1 MKKFLFVA
9 VTIVLMG
16 VRALFALETVDVANL
31 TFKIPARETQTFYYS
46 FAAGDTIVIN
56 VEPIKGEDISGIIIR
71 EWPAS
76 VKFQDTKTRWVDKKI
91 AVPKTAVYCFE
102 LANTFLFRKTYG
114 LSIKRIP
121 SSEEQIGFNTSVIW
135 DTLYETTYVPVVEST
150 LVKVDSIPEELTST
164 QVKVGSQLSGDT
176 KSLIEISLPQGTS
189 HWVYWIGADQKAAKG
204 LEAMAEQLPEAALTL
219 GIVDP
224 VTGFALGFL
233 SKLYTL
239 NQGVDINYYFI
250 NSDQRVKFQYGD
262 TFYYFKKGER
272 VVSDY
277 SKMTSPTKGTFYLG
291 LDNSYSIMTSKMVTV
306 KIVAVKIIPQYEIKT
321 VQRPVVKKTAVP
333 RVSG

>member
-16 VRALFALETVDVANL
+16 VHALIALETVDVANL
-31 TFKIPARETQTFYYS
+31 TFKIPASETQTFYYS

-135 DTLYETTYVPVVEST
+135 DILYETTYVSVVEST
-150 LVKVDSIPEELTST
+150 LVKVDSVPEKLVDT
-164 QVKVGSQLSGDT
+164 QKKISAGLSSSVKV
-176 KSLIEISLPQGTS
+176 SLPEGTS
-189 HWVYWIGADQKAAKG
+189 YWVYWIGVGQEAVEG
-204 LEAMAEQLPEAALTL
+204 LNSMVEQLPEVV

-224 VTGFALGFL
+224 VAGFALGYL

-239 NQGVDINYYFI
+239 NSGLDINYTLERYSYGNWVPFKYSSGIVTDYAKMDKPI
-250 NSDQRVKFQYGD
+250 NGS
-262 TFYYFKKGER
+262 FYIK
-272 VVSDY
+272 
-277 SKMTSPTKGTFYLG
+277 

>member
-1 MKKFLFVA
+1 MTL
-9 VTIVLMG
+9 VLMG
-16 VRALFALETVDVANL
+16 VCALFALEAVEVANL
-31 TFKIPARETQTFYYS
+31 SFKIPARETQTFYYS

-102 LANTFLFRKTYG
+102 LANTFLFRKTYE

-121 SSEEQIGFNTSVIW
+121 SSEELVNFNTGVTWETIY
-135 DTLYETTYVPVVEST
+135 DTTYVAVVEST
-150 LVKVDSIPEELTST
+150 LIRKDTIPEKIVDIQKKISAGMSSRVE
-164 QVKVGSQLSGDT
+164 V
-176 KSLIEISLPQGTS
+176 SLPEGTS
-189 HWVYWIGADQKAAKG
+189 YWVYWIGVGKEAAEG
-204 LEAMAEQLPEAALTL
+204 LQGMVDLLPEVAKML

-224 VTGFALGFL
+224 VIGFALGYV

-239 NQGVDINYYFI
+239 NSGLDINYSLERYSYGNWVPFKYSSGVITDYAKMDKPI
-250 NSDQRVKFQYGD
+250 NGS
-262 TFYYFKKGER
+262 FYIK
-272 VVSDY
+272 
-277 SKMTSPTKGTFYLG
+277 
-291 LDNSYSIMTSKMVTV
+291 LDNSYSLITPKIVTV
-306 KIVAVKIIPQYEIKT
+306 KVVAVKIIPQYEIKT
-321 VQRPVVKKTAVP
+321 IQRPRINKTAVP

>member
-16 VRALFALETVDVANL
+16 VHVLFALETVDVANL

-150 LVKVDSIPEELTST
+150 LVKVDSIPEELKNT
-164 QVKVGSQLSGDT
+164 QVKVGSQLTGDMKT
-176 KSLIEISLPQGTS
+176 LIEISLP
-189 HWVYWIGADQKAAKG
+189 
-204 LEAMAEQLPEAALTL
+204 
-219 GIVDP
+219 
-224 VTGFALGFL
+224 
-233 SKLYTL
+233 
-239 NQGVDINYYFI
+239 
-250 NSDQRVKFQYGD
+250 
-262 TFYYFKKGER
+262 
-272 VVSDY
+272 
-277 SKMTSPTKGTFYLG
+277 
-291 LDNSYSIMTSKMVTV
+291 
-306 KIVAVKIIPQYEIKT
+306 
-321 VQRPVVKKTAVP
+321 
-333 RVSG
+333 

>member
-1 MKKFLFVA
+1 MKKFLFVV

-16 VRALFALETVDVANL
+16 VHALFALETVDVANL

-91 AVPKTAVYCFE
+91 AVSKTAVYCFE

-135 DTLYETTYVPVVEST
+135 DTLYETTYVSVVEST

-164 QVKVGSQLSGDT
+164 QVKVGSQLTGGLTYSRI
-176 KSLIEISLPQGTS
+176 KVSLPEGTAY
-189 HWVYWIGADQKAAKG
+189 WVYWIGVGQEAAEG
-204 LEAMAEQLPEAALTL
+204 LNAMVEELPEVATSL
-219 GIVDP
+219 GIVAP
-224 VTGFALGFL
+224 VTGFALGYL

-239 NQGVDINYYFI
+239 NSGLDINYSLERYSSGDYVPF
-250 NSDQRVKFQYGD
+250 KFVTGVQTDYAKMN
-262 TFYYFKKGER
+262 TP
-272 VVSDY
+272 VSGNVY
-277 SKMTSPTKGTFYLG
+277 IK
-291 LDNSYSIMTSKMVTV
+291 LDNSYSVMTAKEVTV
-306 KIVAVKIIPQYEIKT
+306 KVVAVKIIPQYEIKT
-321 VQRPVVKKTAVP
+321 VQRPRINKTAIP